1 MRKPKLLYT
10 SPIGA
15 TVHSYDL
22 EGGKTTYERY
32 LGCFLGSCQFHN
44 SLDEAKHAVDYR
56 FS

>member
-44 SLDEAKHAVDYR
+44 TLQEAKDATKI
-56 FS
+56 